1 MRQPH
6 DMGGVNVK
14 GLETTRTNE
23 RQVSPAKQ
31 GQVVEILRL
40 NIPYSRSPQRLQQ
53 PARCAK
59 PPGELDHGA
68 GSRATP

>member
-14 GLETTRTNE
+14 GFETTRTNE

-31 GQVVEILRL
+31 GQVVEIFRL
-40 NIPYSRSPQRLQQ
+40 NTHTQVRRRGATSP
-53 PARCAK
+53 
-59 PPGELDHGA
+59 LDAPNFLVH
-68 GSRATP
+68 

>member
-14 GLETTRTNE
+14 GFKTMLANE

-31 GQVVEILRL
+31 GQVVEMF
-40 NIPYSRSPQRLQQ
+40 RSNTHTQVRRRG
-53 PARCAK
+53 ATS
-59 PPGELDHGA
+59 PPDAPNFLVH
-68 GSRATP
+68 